1 MLSNSVIVDSSPF
14 IRRYG
19 WEFVQK
25 NLSKYRY
32 ETNIYR
38 FYDTFTKCINTQLP
52 EETLYYECVNIL
64 ISKKL
69 LGGIITLNPC
79 IQDKTSTIV
88 PLLGTDMM
96 TCPKCKSDVSFVQ
109 GCRQGF
115 RCTCGGPF
123 SCKFTKYGE
132 KINQKTWRMAQGV
145 IAAAQ
150 SLIVDP
156 KVLELPLCRTLV
168 ELSGKEY
175 IYCPDIVHFIIN
187 KAEEV

>member
-38 FYDTFTKCINTQLP
+38 FYNTFTKCINTQLP

-79 IQDKTSTIV
+79 IQD
-88 PLLGTDMM
+88 
-96 TCPKCKSDVSFVQ
+96 
-109 GCRQGF
+109 
-115 RCTCGGPF
+115 
-123 SCKFTKYGE
+123 Y
-132 KINQKTWRMAQGV
+132 
-145 IAAAQ
+145 
-150 SLIVDP
+150 
-156 KVLELPLCRTLV
+156 LER
-168 ELSGKEY
+168 
-175 IYCPDIVHFIIN
+175 I
-187 KAEEV
+187 